1 MTIGSSE
8 TGSARGRRGRLQ
20 FLGLAALFGGP
31 LVVAWVLYFGGGWRP
46 AGTTNHGVL
55 VDPPVPLPEVRI
67 AQSGPDGSDG
77 DLRGRWTMLYADG
90 GECADRC
97 RQALDLSARV
107 RLALGR
113 RMVRVQRAYIAEGE
127 GLNGPL
133 PEAQADLMVA
143 SASRP
148 EIADMLALIP
158 AELPRDGSEILLVDP
173 LGNLMMRF
181 PLADDPKGMLEDIK
195 KLLRLSRIG

>member
-1 MTIGSSE
+1 MSTGSSKTE
-8 TGSARGRRGRLQ
+8 APSRRGRLQ
-20 FLGLAALFGGP
+20 FIGLAVLFIGP
-31 LVVAWVLYFGGGWRP
+31 LAIAWILYFGGGWRP
-46 AGTTNHGVL
+46 AGTTNHGIL
-55 VDPPVPLPEVRI
+55 IDPPVPLPEVRI
-67 AQSGPDGSDG
+67 AASGPDGSDG
-77 DLRGRWTMLYADG
+77 DLRGRWTILYADG
-90 GECADRC
+90 GDCADRC
-97 RQALDLSARV
+97 LRALDLSARV

-113 RMVRVQRAYIAEGE
+113 RMVRVQRVYIAEGE
-127 GLNGPL
+127 GLDGPL

-148 EIADMLALIP
+148 EIADILTLIP
-158 AELPRDGSEILLVDP
+158 ADLPRDGSEILLVDP